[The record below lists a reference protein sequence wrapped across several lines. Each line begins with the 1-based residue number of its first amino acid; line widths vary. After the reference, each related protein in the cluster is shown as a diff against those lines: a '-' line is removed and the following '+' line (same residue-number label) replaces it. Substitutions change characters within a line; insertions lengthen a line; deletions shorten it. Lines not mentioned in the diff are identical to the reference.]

1 MSRNLT
7 LLPSNEENISHVSKI
22 DFGHSYY
29 NTSIVR
35 TAVLYNNCPTNTN
48 FVIILAPERNGSGI
62 HVARFGNP
70 AALLATSESGYPV
83 NLEHGDS
90 LDNSHIISVT
100 PHEGTLQ
107 PFEKRKIIFIFSPVF
122 VLNDL
127 GWLHNREKPYKREYT
142 MSLHFLP
149 ANPSVTTEHE
159 GKMIEV
165 AVKAIAEPVELEL
178 SENHLDLGV
187 CVMNKSCTIQT
198 GLTNQS
204 SMLPI
209 HFTIPHVANLVV
221 TPSSGRL
228 GPGEKVALNISFTAT
243 SIGNIE
249 KSLTIQAIGTKK
261 RIPLAKFEHKIIHKL
276 LLKITANCKMPPRP
290 PTPLTS
296 MKATLNHL
304 PRSIKPHDRTILIH
318 TPFTHQER
326 YTYTDYDYTQTEEEI
341 LARKIHRDRYVS
353 YLRES
358 QLRRHDLA
366 RDFNLRRFINTQDL
380 GIEPFSGIVPPV
392 VKPPRTTHFI
402 SKEAPNQ
409 TIKTEFEISGGF
421 TTFLDELDLLKSPI
435 TTQQKKTVKIPL
447 TPEEL
452 ISVKV
457 FPTNLHFGEVTINS
471 HLQKQV
477 SIVNNNKKML
487 MFTVNGDTNFFYAPK
502 NLLIPGESET
512 TLSLEFTAT
521 KTGCYEQGISF
532 LINNTHE
539 NHFLLNAEAVNP
551 YLMIQPGTIT
561 LIPPLYSSISTGLRQ
576 TLRLVNPLN
585 TQIEFNWEFEAPLPE
600 YVIYPTQGV
609 VPPYGEIQ
617 CVAFCVPHYDTTE
630 NVSATLFTK
639 NGRDSVLN
647 LKLDP
652 GKHDSTFL
660 ERRVLFGDIPNNL
673 NCIQHCNV
681 YNPGPN
687 NAYFKV
693 ECSFEYL
700 GIHVSPSH
708 GIVPT
713 GGVVKLD
720 VEINAAKV
728 GRFDVPLTLR
738 FKQGDSISIRASGN
752 IVRPVVE
759 ADIPIFNFGGVYCG
773 TKTTLPF
780 SLTNKSQVLARLTF
794 DFIHRKDFSLSTLK
808 SSENSIFLNRQPNL
822 PPFIFTLDIPPKTTL
837 KCKLTFA
844 AREVASYDF
853 TLPIFVNSESVPSPP
868 ISPWPPSSD
877 SQIFYL
883 PKIPDIPTPSRRI
896 LATSL
901 ETPLTVS
908 KLEITF
914 TEPELYLQ
922 TALVLPTNYKELQI
936 QNHSKGKMQFLTKI
950 KSPKNIENC
959 VFSLF
964 DTSLMPID
972 TSQPIEILPNG
983 TNTFLVA
990 FTPTTLSNFESQLF
1004 IFLPEELSKPF
1015 ATISLTGRVISPE
1028 ISVTNTQL
1036 ILTNIPLNIP
1046 IKHSVTCQM
1055 IGYSS
1060 ADFLY
1065 CEMPF
1070 LPESVSMVMEGVR
1083 QTNFENKIRIGTIQP
1098 CLDIPLVISVAITV
1112 TGTESISLT
1121 ESLVFSDNCGTE
1133 CVLPLSLS
1141 IDNCVFSLYR
1151 FLSSQSGPLN
1161 LQIDPESG
1169 VPQFVPHSDTKPLPH
1184 SNTSQTIPKTS
1195 TLFSQLEIIDHEA
1208 VFIEDVKS
1216 AVCRWLTYHGWPKHY
1231 FPIQCPEVLGTQDC
1245 SSGPFSLSIGRYR
1258 SKGILEIIQHLWGKP
1273 IPDVPVNTLIHYPED
1288 ERIVYKYQMVTAI
1301 LAVLQVHGAHLPH
1314 VTPQVLLVQE
1324 EYILWFQKVHL
1335 CQPDSSELERFRE
1348 DSSRAWIDILL
1359 QAMKVFVLAKVTIS
1373 NKFIGKQSNIYSQQ
1387 ELTLLEWLNN
1397 NFQTSKHLLNDM
1409 TGENLL
1415 DRTVSSFVLDL
1426 IDGVVLACT
1435 LLKYVP
1441 LLRRTLLKRL
1451 YLQPLTPEHCLHNAS
1466 RIIESLQSIRF
1477 DFEVN
1482 VSDLIMPN
1490 PIFMVLFCTHM
1501 FLRLPAYL
1509 PKRDI
1514 EFEGTLAPNT
1524 TFVTYKIKIEN
1535 PSQKTLVYSA
1545 IMKGVDRDFFTLP
1558 SGTMV
1563 KVSPKGVAH
1572 FPVSYVVQ
1580 FVSVKRAMLLLVG
1593 DPGTNHGSVLSFN
1606 LIGRVTK
1613 ITPLK
1618 IEKIRSLLYQKQELS
1633 LPIDKTGTETYK
1645 IQIFE
1650 ADGNLSSEKQANN
1663 IPIELFE
1670 KSCNPEVNK
1679 FHIDGEVLT
1688 LNSHGSSCLLVTF
1701 IPFYIGTR
1709 FCLVLFS
1716 NSEKGQF
1723 VVAVESHISYPL
1735 PTVVP
1740 FATKDGSNRI
1750 STNQASAFGI
1760 SDANDETFLTKSAI
1774 GQVTNEDLTVSSE
1787 NMALEEA
1794 LYCLARHNMSDDEYK
1809 YRILTDTMQQATLEI
1824 ATRALN
1830 ISTQP
1835 VNNDNKQ
1842 FVDPKMT
1849 FTISS
1854 NSENFTFPPTL
1865 TLPPNQSADLAFQFT
1880 ASVAGQY
1887 KCRVVLK
1894 NSNETRIYQ
1903 ILSLVVP
1910 SENHPIIEI
1919 ECPALKNINQQI
1931 PIANPSKKEWNLDVV
1946 LKGVGYHG
1954 PSVFTI
1960 RALETAFYP
1969 LNFRPTIPG
1978 HFSGEVEMVNRETGT
1993 EHHFSII
2000 GRSLVP
2006 DSMGEIVIS
2015 CRVGEQQTCAITVPN
2030 YSERTAN
2037 FKANTNL
2044 EFSSGHSYFS
2054 VDPNSIITYEL
2065 LISPK
2070 HRGTFSGTV
2079 VFVADAPLGH
2089 VSPRFNNVDHPDGTT
2104 HRVWYTIK
2112 VFVSPGPPR
2121 DTIQVSKPLFTNN
2134 IIGVNFQNQRTQ
2146 SGFIAALCVD
2156 GEGLT
2161 GPAELNLT
2169 PLEKCVINL
2178 TYSPL
2183 RKGTQVASVILTEEK
2198 GDEIWYKLELTGTD
2212 PEPIIVPDIESPLGL
2227 EATHKVLLFNPLDIQ
2242 SVFSW
2247 ELNRTGHFFVF
2258 NQPKNILVLPRSELE
2273 ITVGFKASTIGE
2285 GNHFTTL
2292 KFVSPDLGTLSYHLK
2307 GVGLPPGEMEATNI
2321 YSDIG
2326 SNAAKIV
2333 CFQNPL
2339 DIKIILDLFFTENAS
2354 DTMSILLT
2362 NTTRIPISP
2371 HGNLDIPI
2379 RFKPI
2384 DMREVIHTLAI
2395 TTNTQLREQPLVWS
2409 FPIFGHPCTLPIQ
2422 FSDAPILQSASRVR
2436 SEVCLILRPNK
2447 CVDKATLFASPTL
2460 STHSAIQE
2468 SPAQVENVK
2477 FRMTPQTNMKQ
2488 ILNRSLGVKFIG
2500 AYKDGGNEDTN
2511 LAFNLIY
2518 FPFKA
2523 MKINCVLEVEFSGC
2537 VWRMALKFHSTH
2549 PQPDDV
2555 IRIRAKQIGGTA
2567 TCVSFNL
2574 NSGCDE
2580 ATSFRAYLDRK
2591 SDPAFAISPQSGIL
2605 PAKGNQNQTKITVN
2619 FRPVKYRSECEGLV
2633 VIETENMLWTY
2644 KLIGD
2649 THSKSEHD
2657 TISGHII
2664 LPQIVSP

>member
-1 MSRNLT
+1 MSRF
-7 LLPSNEENISHVSKI
+7 
-22 DFGHSYY
+22 D
-29 NTSIVR
+29 
-35 TAVLYNNCPTNTN
+35 
-48 FVIILAPERNGSGI
+48 
-62 HVARFGNP
+62 NP
-70 AALLATSESGYPV
+70 AALLATAESGFPV
-83 NLEHGDS
+83 NFEHGDS
-90 LDNSHIISVT
+90 LDNSHIISAT

-107 PFEKRKIIFIFSPVF
+107 PFEKRKVVFIFSPVF
-122 VLNDL
+122 VSNEL
-127 GWLHNREKPYKREYT
+127 GWFHNRERPYKREYT
-142 MSLHFLP
+142 MSLHVIP

-159 GKMIEV
+159 GKLVEV

-187 CVMNKSCTIQT
+187 CVVNKSCAIRTV
-198 GLTNQS
+198 LANQS
-204 SMLPI
+204 PVLPI

-221 TPSSGRL
+221 SPSSGRVA
-228 GPGEKVALNISFTAT
+228 PGDNVSLNISFTAT

-249 KSLTIQAIGTKK
+249 KCLTIQAIGTKK
-261 RIPLAKFEHKIIHKL
+261 RIPLVKFEHKIIHKL
-276 LLKITANCKMPPRP
+276 LLKITADCKMPPRP
-290 PTPLTS
+290 PTPLAST
-296 MKATLNHL
+296 KATLNHL
-304 PRSIKPHDRTILIH
+304 PRSIKPHDRTILIN
-318 TPFTHQER
+318 TPFTHQKR
-326 YTYTDYDYTQTEEEI
+326 HTYIDYDYTLTEEET
-341 LARKIHRDRYVS
+341 LARKMHRNRYAS

-358 QLRRHDLA
+358 QMRRHDLA
-366 RDFNLRRFINTQDL
+366 RDLNLRRFINTQDL
-380 GIEPFSGIVPPV
+380 GIEPFSGIMAPV
-392 VKPPRTTHFI
+392 VKPPRTTEFI
-402 SKEAPNQ
+402 SKEAPYQ
-409 TIKTEFEISGGF
+409 TIKTEVEMSGRF
-421 TTFLDELDLLKSPI
+421 TTFLEEVDLLTGPI
-435 TTQQKKTVKIPL
+435 TTQQKKCVKMSL

-452 ISVKV
+452 ISVRI
-457 FPTNLHFGEVTINS
+457 FPTKLHFGEVTINS

-487 MFTVNGDTNFFYAPK
+487 MFTVNGDANFFYAPK
-502 NLLIPGESET
+502 TLLVPGESET

-521 KTGCYEQGISF
+521 TTGCYEQGISF

-539 NHFLLNAEAVNP
+539 NHFLLSAEAVNP
-551 YLMIQPGTIT
+551 YLTIQPGTIT
-561 LIPPLYSSISTGLRQ
+561 LTPPLYSSISTGLRQ

-585 TQIEFNWEFEAPLPE
+585 TQIDFTWEFNVPHSD
-600 YVIYPTQGV
+600 YVIYPAQGI
-609 VPPYGEIQ
+609 VPSYGEIQ
-617 CVAFCVPHYDTTE
+617 CVAFCVPHYDTPE
-630 NVSATLFTK
+630 NVSATLFTR
-639 NGRDSVLN
+639 NGKDSVLN
-647 LKLDP
+647 LKLDT
-652 GKHDSTFL
+652 GKHESTFL

-681 YNPGPN
+681 YNPGPS
-687 NAYFKV
+687 NAYYKV
-693 ECSFEYL
+693 ECHFEPL
-700 GIHVSPSH
+700 GINVSPPH

-713 GGVVKLD
+713 GGVVKLV
-720 VEINAAKV
+720 VEINATKT
-728 GRFDVPLTLR
+728 GKFDIPITLK
-738 FKQGDSISIRASGN
+738 FKQGTSISIRASGN

-759 ADIPIFNFGGVYCG
+759 ADIPLFNFGGVYCG
-773 TKTTLPF
+773 TETTLPF

-794 DFIHRKDFSLSTLK
+794 DFIHRKDFSISTLK
-808 SSENSIFLNRQPNL
+808 SSEKSLFLNQQPNL
-822 PPFIFTLDIPPKTTL
+822 PPFILTLDIPPKTTL

-844 AREVASYDF
+844 PKEVASYDF
-853 TLPIFVNSESVPSPP
+853 ALPIFINSEPASPPP
-868 ISPWPPSSD
+868 ISPWPPASD

-908 KLEITF
+908 KLELNF

-922 TALVLPTNYKELQI
+922 TAHVLPTNFKELII
-936 QNHSKGKMQFLTKI
+936 QNHSSGKMQFLAKI
-950 KSPKNIENC
+950 KTHKQIENC

-972 TSQPIEILPNG
+972 TSQPIDILPNG
-983 TNTFLVA
+983 SNTFLVA
-990 FTPTTLSNFESQLF
+990 FTPTCLSNFESQLL
-1004 IFLPEELSKPF
+1004 IFLTEELTKSF
-1015 ATISLTGRVISPE
+1015 ATITLTGRVISPA
-1028 ISVTNTQL
+1028 ISVSPTDL

-1046 IKHSVTCQM
+1046 TKHSVVCQLL
-1055 IGYSS
+1055 GYSS
-1060 ADFLY
+1060 ADFLF
-1065 CEMPF
+1065 CE
-1070 LPESVSMVMEGVR
+1070 LPVLPQTVSIFIEGMKP
-1083 QTNFENKIRIGTIQP
+1083 TDFKNKFRIGTIQP
-1098 CLDIPLVISVAITV
+1098 CLDIPLAFTVAITL
-1112 TGTESISLT
+1112 TGSESVSLT
-1121 ESLVFSDNCGTE
+1121 GSLIFSDYCGTK

-1151 FLSSQSGPLN
+1151 FLSSQSGNLN
-1161 LQIDPESG
+1161 IQIDPESG
-1169 VPQFVPHSDTKPLPH
+1169 VPLVVPPSDTKPLPH
-1184 SNTSQTIPKTS
+1184 SNTSQTVLKTS

-1208 VFIEDVKS
+1208 IFLQDVKS
-1216 AVCRWLTYHGWPKHY
+1216 AVCRWVTYHGWPKHY
-1231 FPIQCPEVLGTQDC
+1231 FPIQSPEVLGTPDC
-1245 SSGPFSLSIGRYR
+1245 SSGPFSLSIGKYR
-1258 SKGILEIIQHLWGKP
+1258 SKGILEIVQHLWGHP
-1273 IPDVPVNTLIHYPED
+1273 IPDVPVNTLIHYPEE

-1314 VTPQVLLVQE
+1314 VTPQLLLVQE

-1335 CQPDSSELERFRE
+1335 CQPDSYELERFR
-1348 DSSRAWIDILL
+1348 DKSTLAWTDILL
-1359 QAMKVFVLAKVTIS
+1359 QAMKVFVLAKVTI
-1373 NKFIGKQSNIYSQQ
+1373 NPKFIGKQSNIYSQQ

-1397 NFQTSKHLLNDM
+1397 NFQTNKHLLNDM
-1409 TGENLL
+1409 TGEILI
-1415 DRTVSSFVLDL
+1415 DRTVTSFVIDL
-1426 IDGVVLACT
+1426 IDGVVLTCT
-1435 LLKYVP
+1435 LLRYVP

-1466 RIIESLQSIRF
+1466 KIIESLQSIRF

-1482 VSDLIMPN
+1482 VSDIIMPN

-1514 EFEGTLAPNT
+1514 EFEGILTPNT
-1524 TFVTYKIKIEN
+1524 TSVTYKITIEN

-1545 IMKGVDRDFFTLP
+1545 ILKGIDREFFTLP
-1558 SGTMV
+1558 SGATV
-1563 KVSPKGVAH
+1563 KVPPKGVAH

-1580 FVSVKRAMLLLVG
+1580 FVSVKRALLLLTG
-1593 DPGTNHGSVLSFN
+1593 DPGTNHGSVMSFN
-1606 LIGRVTK
+1606 LIGRVAK

-1633 LPIDKTGTETYK
+1633 LPIDKSGTETYK

-1650 ADGNLSSEKQANN
+1650 ADGNLSNEKQANN
-1663 IPIELFE
+1663 IPINLFE
-1670 KSCNPEVNK
+1670 NSCCPEVNM
-1679 FHIDGEVLT
+1679 FHVDGEHLT
-1688 LNSHGSSCLLVTF
+1688 LNPHSSGRILVTF
-1701 IPFYIGTR
+1701 IPFNLGSR

-1723 VVAVESHISYPL
+1723 VVAIESHISYPL

-1740 FATKDGSNRI
+1740 FASKDGSNRI

-1760 SDANDETFLTKSAI
+1760 SDANDETYLTKSAI
-1774 GQVTNEDLTVSSE
+1774 GQVTNEYLSISAE
-1787 NMALEEA
+1787 NSALDEA
-1794 LYCLARHNMSDDEYK
+1794 LYGLARHNMSDDEYK

-1824 ATRALN
+1824 ATRVLH

-1835 VNNDNKQ
+1835 VNNNNKQ
-1842 FVDPKMT
+1842 FMDPKMT
-1849 FTISS
+1849 FTVSS

-1865 TLPPNQSADLAFQFT
+1865 TLPNQSADLAFQFT

-1887 KCRVVLK
+1887 KCRVVLR
-1894 NSNETRIYQ
+1894 NSQETRVYL

-1910 SENHPIIEI
+1910 SENHPVIEI

-1931 PIANPSKKEWNLDVV
+1931 PIVNPSKKEWNLDVL

-1954 PSVFTI
+1954 PSLFTI
-1960 RALETAFYP
+1960 RALETAYYP

-2015 CRVGEQQTCAITVPN
+2015 CRVGEQQTCAISVPN

-2037 FKANTNL
+2037 FKASTNL
-2044 EFSSGHSYFS
+2044 EFSSGHSNFS

-2112 VFVSPGPPR
+2112 VFVSPGSPK
-2121 DTIQVSKPLFTNN
+2121 DTIHVSKPLFTNN
-2134 IIGVNFQNQRTQ
+2134 IIGINFQNPRTQ
-2146 SGFIAALCVD
+2146 SGFIATLCVD

-2161 GPAELNLT
+2161 GPAEVNLT

-2183 RKGTQVASVILTEEK
+2183 RKGTLAASVTITEEK

-2212 PEPIIVPDIESPLGL
+2212 PEPIIVPVIESPLGV
-2227 EATHKVLLFNPLDIQ
+2227 EATRKILLFNPLDVQSVYTWDLIQ
-2242 SVFSW
+2242 S
-2247 ELNRTGHFFVF
+2247 NHFFVF
-2258 NQPKNILVLPRSELE
+2258 NQPKSISVPPRSELE
-2273 ITVGFKASTIGE
+2273 IIVGFKASTLGE

-2292 KFVSPDLGTLSYHLK
+2292 NFVSPDLGTLSYHLK
-2307 GVGLPPGEMEATNI
+2307 GVGLPPGEMDQTHI

-2326 SNAAKIV
+2326 SNAAKILY
-2333 CFQNPL
+2333 FQNPL
-2339 DIKIILDLFFTENAS
+2339 DIDITVNLLFTENAS
-2354 DTMSILLT
+2354 DTMSILLKKT
-2362 NTTRIPISP
+2362 NHIPISA

-2384 DMREVIHTLAI
+2384 NMREVIHTLTI
-2395 TTNTQLREQPLVWS
+2395 TTNTCLQDEPLIWS
-2409 FPIFGHPCTLPIQ
+2409 CPILGHPCTLPIH

-2436 SEVCLILRPNK
+2436 SEVCIILRPNK
-2447 CVDKATLFASPTL
+2447 SVDKVTLFASPTL
-2460 STHSAIQE
+2460 STHSVITE
-2468 SPAQVENVK
+2468 SPVQLESVK
-2477 FRMTPQTNMKQ
+2477 VKLTCQNNMKNF
-2488 ILNRSLGVKFIG
+2488 LNRSIGVKYIG
-2500 AYKDGGNEDTN
+2500 AYKDGDNDDTN

-2518 FPFKA
+2518 FPYKA

-2537 VWRMALKFHSTH
+2537 VWKMALKFHSTH

-2555 IRIRAKQIGGTA
+2555 IRIRAKQIGGT
-2567 TCVSFNL
+2567 TTSVSFNL
-2574 NSGCDE
+2574 NSGCE
-2580 ATSFRAYLDRK
+2580 EPKSFHAYLDRK
-2591 SDPAFAISPQSGIL
+2591 SDPSFAISPQSGIL
-2605 PAKGNQNQTKITVN
+2605 PAKGNQNQTKITVS
-2619 FRPVKYRSECEGLV
+2619 FRPVKYRSECSGLV

-2649 THSKSEHD
+2649 THTKSEHD
-2657 TISGHII
+2657 TNHGHIT
-2664 LPQIVSP
+2664 LPQLVAP